1 MKISAEKFGRNKIMP
16 YICTRNQVSL
26 ISRGTMA
33 RLASSRLTTSI
44 KVQISRERQRDRTLQ
59 TSTENATELVATLK
73 SNKTKK
79 SQTLITQDAKTLV
92 VLD

>member
-1 MKISAEKFGRNKIMP
+1 M
-16 YICTRNQVSL
+16 L
-26 ISRGTMA
+26 IFAPEIKLVSRGTMA

-79 SQTLITQDAKTLV
+79 SQTLITQDVKTLV

>member
-1 MKISAEKFGRNKIMP
+1 
-16 YICTRNQVSL
+16 
-26 ISRGTMA
+26 MA

-79 SQTLITQDAKTLV
+79 SQTLITQDVKTLV
-92 VLD
+92 VLDWRNIETRQPTDVKRRELGHM

>member
-1 MKISAEKFGRNKIMP
+1 MHSKSSWFDF
-16 YICTRNQVSL
+16 
-26 ISRGTMA
+26 RGTMA

-79 SQTLITQDAKTLV
+79 SQTLITQDVKTLV

>member
-1 MKISAEKFGRNKIMP
+1 MRYF
-16 YICTRNQVSL
+16 CTRNQVGFK
-26 ISRGTMA
+26 RNDGTF
-33 RLASSRLTTSI
+33 RTSRLTTSI
-44 KVQISRERQRDRTLQ
+44 KVQISRESQRDRTLQ

-79 SQTLITQDAKTLV
+79 SQTLITQDVKTLV

>member
-1 MKISAEKFGRNKIMP
+1 ML

-59 TSTENATELVATLK
+59 TSKENATELVGTLK

-79 SQTLITQDAKTLV
+79 SQTLITQDVKTLV